1 MLRLWL
7 MSSVT
12 IVAVLVTALHE
23 VSSTRTSYH
32 WDFVI
37 SWSEGRGFELWFW
50 QSMFFSRTLLE
61 VDFVH

>member
-1 MLRLWL
+1 MLRLWP
-7 MSSVT
+7 MSPVT

-32 WDFVI
+32 WDLVI
-37 SWSEGRGFELWFW
+37 SWSEGRGFQLWSW